1 MWRKT
6 IEDSFEK
13 RHNQVLL
20 NMSGTDLLSIVAIDG
35 RAEVAIVG
43 PHGVYHDTVT
53 FLYNANDL
61 IDFLHQHVR
70 V

>member
-1 MWRKT
+1 
-6 IEDSFEK
+6 
-13 RHNQVLL
+13 
-20 NMSGTDLLSIVAIDG
+20 MSGTDLLSIVAIDG

-53 FLYNANDL
+53 FLNNANDL